1 MKSQIA
7 GVTMKTSKTFIAV
20 ASAALLSACASHPTP
35 IPVISPQSN
44 LSALVGD
51 WSGEYSSTET
61 GRSGSI
67 SFKLQAGKD
76 TAFGSVIMVPR
87 AQDGVPASGVA
98 PVDRPMVKGMAAQSA
113 GELITIRFVRMEGN
127 HVVGTLDP
135 DRDPDC
141 GCQLTTTFQGEF
153 TNANTIDG
161 TFHTVGSGISHIPAS
176 GRWKVERV
184 AP

>member
-1 MKSQIA
+1 
-7 GVTMKTSKTFIAV
+7 MKTSKAFIALTSV
-20 ASAALLSACASHPTP
+20 ALLSACASLRTPVPVVGPT
-35 IPVISPQSN
+35 SN

-87 AQDGVPASGVA
+87 TQEGVTASGVVPA
-98 PVDRPMVKGMAAQSA
+98 DRPIVKGMAAQSP
-113 GELITIRFVRMEGN
+113 GELITIRFVRMEGS

-135 DRDPDC
+135 YRDPDC
-141 GCQLTTTFQGEF
+141 GCQLTTTFSGEF
-153 TNANTIDG
+153 TGASTIEG
-161 TFHTVGSGISHIPAS
+161 TFHSVGSEMSHIPTS
-176 GRWKVERV
+176 GRWKVSRV
-184 AP
+184 VP